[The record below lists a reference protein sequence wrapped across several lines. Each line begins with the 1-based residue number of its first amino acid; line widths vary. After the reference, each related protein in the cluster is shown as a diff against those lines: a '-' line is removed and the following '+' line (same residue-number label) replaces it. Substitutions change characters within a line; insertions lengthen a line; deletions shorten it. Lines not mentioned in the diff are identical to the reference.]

1 MLIKEIKKENRPVEK
16 MLRFGPEALTNEEL
30 LAILINT
37 GTKNKSSLDISYDI
51 INSVS
56 SLADILSL
64 SLDELQK
71 FEGIKETKA
80 CRIEASFELTRRLL
94 SHKGSKIQIITTFDS
109 VKICYPRLAHL
120 KQEKL
125 LVLFV
130 DAKCNLI
137 STKIYDGE
145 VGSVFVPQNLVLREA
160 LLNNARGIILAHN
173 HPSGDPTP
181 SRADYESTVSLDNA
195 LKLLNLILFDH
206 IVIGD
211 NSFYSIV
218 EDKHYHYNLND
229 A

>member
-1 MLIKEIKKENRPVEK
+1 M
-16 MLRFGPEALTNEEL
+16 
-30 LAILINT
+30 
-37 GTKNKSSLDISYDI
+37 
-51 INSVS
+51 
-56 SLADILSL
+56 
-64 SLDELQK
+64 
-71 FEGIKETKA
+71 
-80 CRIEASFELTRRLL
+80 
-94 SHKGSKIQIITTFDS
+94 
-109 VKICYPRLAHL
+109 

-137 STKIYDGE
+137 STKIYEGE

>member
-1 MLIKEIKKENRPVEK
+1 MLIKEIKKENRPIEK
-16 MLRFGPEALTNEEL
+16 MLKFGPESLTNEEL

-56 SLADILSL
+56 SLPDILNM

-94 SHKGSKIQIITTFDS
+94 SQKGTKIQIITSLDS
-109 VKICYPRLAHL
+109 AKICYPRLAHL

-125 LVLFV
+125 LVLFL
-130 DAKCNLI
+130 DSKCNLI

-145 VGSVFVPQNLVLREA
+145 VGSISLPQNLILKEA
-160 LLNNARGIILAHN
+160 LLNNARGIVLAHN

-181 SRADYESTVSLDNA
+181 SRADYESTTMLDNA

-211 NSFYSIV
+211 NSYYSIV
-218 EDKHYHYNLND
+218 DDKQYHYILNN